1 MLRYAKTSPAPLLH
15 PLDEI
20 AMLIVTTDSIPGH
33 RVTETLGIARGNT
46 IRAKHIGKDI
56 LAGLRMLVG
65 GEIKEYT
72 AMLTEARN
80 AALQRMEWDAQNM
93 DADAVVNVRFVT
105 SQVMAGAA
113 ELLAYGTAVKLEK
126 VTTESPSE

>member
-1 MLRYAKTSPAPLLH
+1 MQ
-15 PLDEI
+15 
-20 AMLIVTTDSIPGH
+20 IVTTETIPGY
-33 RVTETLGIARGNT
+33 RVVETLGIARGNT

-56 LAGLRMLVG
+56 LAGLRMLIG

-93 DADAVVNVRFVT
+93 HADAVVNVRFVT

-126 VTTESPSE
+126 VTSDAPSE

>member
-1 MLRYAKTSPAPLLH
+1 
-15 PLDEI
+15 
-20 AMLIVTTDSIPGH
+20 MLIVTTDSIPGH

-113 ELLAYGTAVKLEK
+113 ELLAYGTAVKLEQ